1 MSHMPAVSQ
10 GDATVTALINGSVS
24 LAPAGTPVYS
34 SAAGQVDLGS
44 AAASATALV
53 IGILTTDAGSG
64 LTANVQTSD
73 VVTLTTAQWDAR
85 TGATGGLAFGQP
97 YWLDVTAGKLTTTAP
112 ATAGRFVTLIGVA
125 LSTTQLRLLIQP
137 PIGL

>member
-1 MSHMPAVSQ
+1 M
-10 GDATVTALINGSVS
+10 TALINGSAS

-34 SAAGQVDLGS
+34 S

-125 LSTTQLRLLIQP
+125 LSTTQLRLRLQS